1 MFCAV
6 HADVA
11 LQKCALLMLIKDQ
24 SSGCCAGSRNAAQ
37 ILLYLVNKW
46 EKKRRSSD
54 SHFLFSLVVIEM
66 GWFLS

>member
-6 HADVA
+6 SADVA
-11 LQKCALLMLIKDQ
+11 LQKCPLLMLIKDQ

-46 EKKRRSSD
+46 EKKRSSD
-54 SHFLFSLVVIEM
+54 SQFLFSLVVVEM